1 MSKQYFKNK
10 NDHKI
15 IIKNESLK
23 TILFQTGF
31 GFLIITTVPWFFFI
45 GEKLT
50 LASWLGVLATTVS
63 TIIFLS
69 SFFFKPVYTVFN
81 KDTGFVS
88 FHSEKINF
96 EVPFSQIQF
105 VRMTTPS
112 ATYRMRYHEVRIY
125 ALSDSPIFPNQKII
139 NERKPFSHYET
150 LLCTYRCSS
159 KDQAE
164 NSIEQ
169 LQRFMGALPPEV
181 EGASKFDS
189 LLE

>member
-1 MSKQYFKNK
+1 MKKQYFK
-10 NDHKI
+10 
-15 IIKNESLK
+15 IKDGNRITITTESIQS
-23 TILFQTGF
+23 ILFQTGLV
-31 GFLIITTVPWFFFI
+31 FLIAFVTPHLLAIGKEDTTATWFNIITIFI
-45 GEKLT
+45 P
-50 LASWLGVLATTVS
+50 